1 MSSWAARRRLEIA
14 RFNRYPSVGYYAD
27 DLVILSRGKAA
38 EALEWTRKV
47 IARLG
52 LALNEAK
59 TCIRQTRK
67 ESFNFLGYTFGPHCY
82 RKDGHWYLGA
92 SPSKEGGGSDEGEG
106 GRPAGTGQCGNVG
119 GSAGSAESDVA
130 RLVGVLQLARISH
143 RRFWAMMWR
152 THSLRAASPLLATL
166 GSDTVLPAEEV
177 SRRVSTRHA

>member
-14 RFNRYPSVGYYAD
+14 RFNRSLRSYYAD

-92 SPSKEGGGSDEGEG
+92 SPSKKAVARMKEKVGDLLV
-106 GRPAGTGQCGNVG
+106 PGNVG
-119 GSAGSAESDVA
+119 TWAEVRDRLNRMLRGWSAYYS
-130 RLVGVLQLARISH
+130 
-143 RRFWAMMWR
+143 
-152 THSLRAASPLLATL
+152 
-166 GSDTVLPAEEV
+166 
-177 SRRVSTRHA
+177 